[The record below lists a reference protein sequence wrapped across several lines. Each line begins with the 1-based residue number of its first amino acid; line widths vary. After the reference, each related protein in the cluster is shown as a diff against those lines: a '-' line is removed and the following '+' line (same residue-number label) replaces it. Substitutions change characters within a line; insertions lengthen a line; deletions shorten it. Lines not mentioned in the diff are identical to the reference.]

1 MTTAMPTS
9 TSAVHRYFEVSLFLL
24 LTVGFLALATTGR
37 LDIFS
42 VVLVGAALV
51 AKALRYR
58 QHHEPELS
66 PQAVTALTWFYFVFY
81 GVDLFFLSGGFLLAT
96 AHLLLFLGV
105 VKLFSART
113 NRDYLWLFLV
123 AFMQLLAAATL
134 TVDTTF
140 LVFFFFFLV
149 LGISTFISFEIKR
162 GTETAQT
169 APLAAGTAGGRRLER
184 SLLATSVSVALATL
198 LLAAVLF
205 FILPRVSTGY
215 MSAYGFQPEQI
226 SGFTNEV
233 SLGDIGSIK
242 QNPAVVMRVRAEGND
257 PQALEGLKWR
267 GIALTHFDGER
278 WVSSF
283 TLMKQ
288 SLRSPQ
294 GRFTPPLAP
303 YRDSPQLPI
312 APRHLQYRVLLE
324 PISAGTLFVALVPEE
339 VVGRFRNLWVDE
351 NGALT
356 YYQGG
361 YVQVGYDVVSDA
373 AVPPAELL
381 RGAPT
386 NYTPAVRET
395 YLQLPAIDP
404 RVAELARQL
413 TSGFDNPYDQARE
426 IERYLRTQFGYTLEM
441 PSEPQSDPIA
451 HFLFVR
457 RRGHCE
463 YFAASM
469 TVLLR
474 AVGIP
479 ARMVN
484 GFLTGEYNEV
494 GANYIVRAQDAHT
507 WVEVYFPGVGW
518 VEFDPTPPDPNPP
531 ARTWWTTVRHYYDA
545 FDMFWDEWVINYDE
559 SHQFAL
565 ARQMRDAV
573 LWARHGRHWF
583 RQKRRD
589 LTEKMH
595 ALGDRIRESPY
606 SAPVAATLVV
616 AAVLLIRGRS
626 LIAWVKTLRLLHG
639 NGGRALNPA
648 EATVLYQRLLRT
660 LGRRGFRK
668 ARGQTPLEFAGS
680 LPPPELA
687 GAVAEFTRVYNLI
700 RFGRQGGGT
709 LRLGSGSTGSHLVE
723 LLRRVEAVP
732 RLRSGSPLRFEKPA
746 R

>member
-1 MTTAMPTS
+1 MTTANTLPVS

-24 LTVGFLALATTGR
+24 LTVGYLSLATTGR

-42 VVLVGAALV
+42 IVLVGAAL
-51 AKALRYR
+51 ATKALRYR
-58 QHHEPELS
+58 QHQEAELS
-66 PQAVTALTWFYFVFY
+66 PGVVTGLTWFYFVFY
-81 GVDLFFLSGGFLLAT
+81 FVDLFFLSGGFLLAT

-105 VKLFSART
+105 VTLYSAKT
-113 NRDYLWLFLV
+113 NRNYLWLFGL
-123 AFMQLLAAATL
+123 AFGQVLLAATL

-184 SLLATSVSVALATL
+184 SLLATSLSVALATL
-198 LLAAVLF
+198 ALGALLF
-205 FILPRVSTGY
+205 FILPRFSTGY

-233 SLGDIGSIK
+233 TLGDIGSIK
-242 QNPAVVMRVRAEGND
+242 QNPAVVMRVRAEGDD
-257 PQALEGLKWR
+257 PQALAGLKWR

-278 WVSSF
+278 WRASF

-288 SLRSPQ
+288 PLKPQQ

-303 YRDSPQLPI
+303 YRDSARLAM

-324 PISAGTLFVALVPEE
+324 PISAGTLFVAMVPED

-361 YVQVGYDVVSDA
+361 YVQVGYDAVSDA

-381 RGAPT
+381 RAAPVE
-386 NYTPAVRET
+386 YAPEVRKV

-404 RVAELARQL
+404 RVAALAQQL
-413 TSGFDNPYDQARE
+413 TSRFDNPYDKARE
-426 IERYLRTQFGYTLEM
+426 IERYLRTQFGYTLEL
-441 PSEPQSDPIA
+441 PSEPESDPVA
-451 HFLFVR
+451 HFLFER
-457 RRGHCE
+457 RKGHCE
-463 YFAASM
+463 YFATSM
-469 TVLLR
+469 TVMLR
-474 AVGIP
+474 AAGIP
-479 ARMVN
+479 SRMVN
-484 GFLTGEYNEV
+484 GFLTGEYNDV
-494 GANYIVRAQDAHT
+494 GASYIVRAQDAHT

-531 ARTWWTTVRHYYDA
+531 ALTWWTTVRHYYDA

-565 ARQMRDAV
+565 ARQMREAV
-573 LWARHGRHWF
+573 QWARQNRRWF
-583 RQKRRD
+583 QQKRRD
-589 LTEKMH
+589 LTAEMH
-595 ALGDRIRESPY
+595 ALGERIRESPY
-606 SAPVAATLVV
+606 SAPIGVGLVLVAALLV
-616 AAVLLIRGRS
+616 RGRS
-626 LIAWVKTLRLLHG
+626 LVGWAKTLRLLHG
-639 NGGRALNPA
+639 NAGRELKPA

-660 LGRRGFRK
+660 LRRRGFRK
-668 ARGQTPLEFAGS
+668 SPGQTPLEFASS

-687 GAVAEFTRVYNLI
+687 GAVAEFTRAYNHI
-700 RFGRQGGGT
+700 RFGTRAGVGP
-709 LRLGSGSTGSHLVE
+709 RLVE
-723 LLRRVEAVP
+723 LLRRVEAQRRP
-732 RLRSGSPLRFEKPA
+732 
-746 R
+746 

>member
-1 MTTAMPTS
+1 MSTTTLPHS
-9 TSAVHRYFEVSLFLL
+9 SAVHRYFEVSLFLL

-42 VVLVGAALV
+42 VVLVTAALV
-51 AKALRYR
+51 VKALRYQR
-58 QHHEPELS
+58 HHEPELS
-66 PQAVTALTWFYFVFY
+66 PETVTGLTWFYFVFY

-96 AHLLLFLGV
+96 AHLILFLGA

-113 NRDYLWLFLV
+113 NRDYLWLFLL

-140 LVFFFFFLV
+140 LVFFFLFLV

-184 SLLATSVSVALATL
+184 SLVATSVSVALAVL
-198 LLAAVLF
+198 VLAAVLF
-205 FILPRVSTGY
+205 FIIPRVSTGY

-242 QNPAVVMRVRAEGND
+242 QNPAVVMRVRAESGE
-257 PQALEGLKWR
+257 PQSLEGLKWR
-267 GIALTHFDGER
+267 GIALTYFDGER
-278 WVSSF
+278 WTSSF

-288 SLRSPQ
+288 PLRSPQ

-303 YRDSPQLPI
+303 YREIPQLHA
-312 APRHLQYRVLLE
+312 APRHVQYRVLLE
-324 PISAGTLFVALVPEE
+324 PISGGTLFVALVPEE
-339 VVGRFRNLWVDE
+339 IRGRFRNLWMDE

-361 YVQVGYDVVSDA
+361 YVQVGYDAISDV
-373 AVPPAELL
+373 AVPPPEQL
-381 RGAPT
+381 RAAPT
-386 NYTPAVRET
+386 DYPPAMREI
-395 YLQLPAIDP
+395 YLQLPPIDP

-413 TSGFDNPYDQARE
+413 TINLDNPYDKARE
-426 IERYLRTQFGYTLEM
+426 IERYLRTRFGYTLEM
-441 PSEPQSDPIA
+441 PSEPHADPVA
-451 HFLFVR
+451 YFLFER

-469 TVLLR
+469 TVLMR

-484 GFLTGEYNEV
+484 GFLTGEYNEI

-507 WVEVYFPGVGW
+507 WVEVYFPDVGW

-531 ARTWWTTVRHYYDA
+531 VQNWWTTVRHYYDA
-545 FDMFWDEWVINYDE
+545 FDLFWDEWVINYDE
-559 SHQFAL
+559 THQFAL
-565 ARQMRDAV
+565 ARQVRDAFFWV
-573 LWARHGRHWF
+573 REQRRWF

-589 LTEKMH
+589 LTAEMQ

-606 SAPVAATLVV
+606 SAPFG
-616 AAVLLIRGRS
+616 AVLVLAIVLAARGRS
-626 LIAWVKTLRLLHG
+626 LVAWVKTVRLLHG
-639 NGGRALNPA
+639 NGGRALKPA
-648 EATVLYQRLLRT
+648 EATVLYERLLRT
-660 LGRRGFRK
+660 LRRRGFRK
-668 ARGQTPLEFAGS
+668 SPGQTPLEFASS

-687 GAVAEFTRVYNLI
+687 GAVEEFTRTYNHI
-700 RFGRQGGGT
+700 RFGR
-709 LRLGSGSTGSHLVE
+709 SSEASPHLISM
-723 LLRRVEAVP
+723 LRRVEAVP
-732 RLRSGSPLRFEKPA
+732 RPRSNTPHRSDKPG

>member
-1 MTTAMPTS
+1 MTTAMPSS

-24 LTVGFLALATTGR
+24 LAVGFLALATTGR

-42 VVLVGAALV
+42 VVLVGGALV
-51 AKALRYR
+51 VKALRYR
-58 QHHEPELS
+58 QHHEPELT
-66 PQAVTALTWFYFVFY
+66 PEAVTALTWFYFVFY
-81 GVDLFFLSGGFLLAT
+81 VVDLFFLSGAFLLAT

-134 TVDTTF
+134 TVDTTY
-140 LVFFFFFLV
+140 LVFFFLFLV

-169 APLAAGTAGGRRLER
+169 APLAAGTVGGRRLER

-205 FILPRVSTGY
+205 FILPRFSTGY

-233 SLGDIGSIK
+233 TLGDIGSIK
-242 QNPAVVMRVRAEGND
+242 QNPAVVMRIRAEDAN
-257 PQALEGLKWR
+257 PQELEGLKWR
-267 GIALTHFDGER
+267 GIALTYFDGQR
-278 WVSSF
+278 WTASF

-294 GRFTPPLAP
+294 GRFTPPRAA
-303 YRDSPQLPI
+303 YREGPELPG
-312 APRHLQYRVLLE
+312 AARHVKYRVLLE
-324 PISAGTLFVALVPEE
+324 PISAGTLFAAMVPEE
-339 VVGRFRNLWVDE
+339 VEGRFRNLWMDE
-351 NGALT
+351 NGALS

-361 YVQVGYDVVSDA
+361 YVQVGYDVVSEVD
-373 AVPPAELL
+373 VPPAELL
-381 RGAPT
+381 RAAPT
-386 NYTPAVRET
+386 DYSPAMRAT
-395 YLQLPAIDP
+395 YLQLPALDP
-404 RVAELARQL
+404 RTAELAQQL
-413 TSGFDNPYDQARE
+413 TRAFDNSYDKARE
-426 IERYLRTQFGYTLEM
+426 TERYLRTRFGYTLEL
-441 PSEPQSDPIA
+441 PAEPHSDPVA
-451 HFLFVR
+451 YFLFER

-474 AVGIP
+474 SVGIP

-494 GANYIVRAQDAHT
+494 GSNYIVRAQDAHT

-531 ARTWWTTVRHYYDA
+531 SRNWWTTVRHYYDA
-545 FDMFWDEWVINYDE
+545 FDLFWDEWVINYDE
-559 SHQFAL
+559 THQFAL
-565 ARQMRDAV
+565 ARQVRDAV
-573 LWARHGRHWF
+573 LWARESSRWF

-589 LTEKMH
+589 LTDRMH
-595 ALGDRIRESPY
+595 AMGDRIRESPY
-606 SAPVAATLVV
+606 SAPIGATLVL
-616 AAVLLIRGRS
+616 AAVLLMRGRS
-626 LIAWVKTLRLLHG
+626 LMAWVKTLRLLHG

-668 ARGQTPLEFAGS
+668 ALGQTPLEFATS

-687 GAVAEFTRVYNLI
+687 GAVAEFTRAYNHI
-700 RFGRQGGGT
+700 RFGRT
-709 LRLGSGSTGSHLVE
+709 ASASVRLVE
-723 LLRRVEAVP
+723 LLRRVESVP
-732 RLRSGSPLRFEKPA
+732 RPRSGSPLHSEKAA